1 MSFNPDFHHRRSIR
15 LRGYDYSR
23 AGAYS
28 VTLCAWQ
35 RECLFGE
42 VVDGEMMLNDA
53 GRLVTAIWD
62 SLPLRYQGL
71 EVDAFVTMPNHI
83 HGIIVI
89 NDPVGAIHE
98 SPGSVLEVKTRA
110 IRESSQQG
118 RRTMT
123 LSKVVGYLKMNT
135 AKGINQMRNN
145 PGVPVWQRDYYER
158 VIRDERELAAI
169 RQYIADNP
177 AKWAEDENH
186 PARQ

>member
-1 MSFNPDFHHRRSIR
+1 
-15 LRGYDYSR
+15 
-23 AGAYS
+23 
-28 VTLCAWQ
+28 
-35 RECLFGE
+35 
-42 VVDGEMMLNDA
+42 
-53 GRLVTAIWD
+53 
-62 SLPLRYQGL
+62 
-71 EVDAFVTMPNHI
+71 
-83 HGIIVI
+83 
-89 NDPVGAIHE
+89 
-98 SPGSVLEVKTRA
+98 
-110 IRESSQQG
+110 
-118 RRTMT
+118 MT